1 HASRSVV
8 WCCTTSRVIRRISCA
23 RKPRLV
29 TRATGSSQNLATDR
43 SRCTW
48 MCGGSP
54 RSELKKMKLYG
65 PSRSTVGI
73 EPHFW
78 HPRFPHSEERFYA
91 EKSKVAT
98 EAERRGSPAAESGSG
113 ADAGGSQVQPETV

>member
-1 HASRSVV
+1 M
-8 WCCTTSRVIRRISCA
+8 IRRISCA

-29 TRATGSSQNLATDR
+29 TSATGSSQNLATDR

-48 MCGGSP
+48 RCGGSP

-73 EPHFW
+73 ELHCS
-78 HPRFPHSEERFYA
+78 HTCFYTQRKDCTQNRKKWLLKKPNA
-91 EKSKVAT
+91 RRQARLKAGAQRKLAAVACT
-98 EAERRGSPAAESGSG
+98 PWL
-113 ADAGGSQVQPETV
+113 